1 MQYIEKGYVPT
12 NCLIYATYFDFIKPI
27 YLGHVQGINTENG
40 TMGMHLTSKSGVII
54 CPNPKCQR
62 EIEEPILL
70 NNLSKTPA
78 EQYYACPRCLI
89 KLDMDAENEKEIVKE
104 TAPSPPVIPSLEKVL
119 DVISARPQKEKREDR
134 EEAPK
139 VKPPKEEKE
148 EKGPERRESPKG
160 CPHHFGYLAHRP
172 KDASIP
178 QECLTCNK
186 IVECMLKV

>member
-1 MQYIEKGYVPT
+1 MQLP
-12 NCLIYATYFDFIKPI
+12 P
-27 YLGHVQGINTENG
+27 
-40 TMGMHLTSKSGVII
+40 KSGVII
-54 CPNPKCQR
+54 CPNPKCHK

-89 KLDMDAENEKEIVKE
+89 KLDMDAENEEDVME
-104 TAPSPPVIPSLEKVL
+104 ESASGSAMHPSLEKVL
-119 DVISARPQKEKREDR
+119 DAISTNQKEREDE

-139 VKPPKEEKE
+139 VKPPKGEG
-148 EKGPERRESPKG
+148 KGPEGEESPKG

-178 QECLTCNK
+178 QECLTCQK
-186 IVECMLKV
+186 IVDCMLKV